1 MADGLYCP
9 ESNNRCCDN
18 WQLHL
23 SSSGS
28 ENMACNESDDVNVGD
43 PIDPHRTR
51 VSANK
56 YKSEDAEKVLI
67 GSQIERST
75 PSLGKPSTWGRF
87 AGNFN
92 SNEET

>member
-43 PIDPHRTR
+43 PTSPHMDR
-51 VSANK
+51 VLTDKCSSEGVKMAGR
-56 YKSEDAEKVLI
+56 KSDQA
-67 GSQIERST
+67 
-75 PSLGKPSTWGRF
+75 
-87 AGNFN
+87 
-92 SNEET
+92 